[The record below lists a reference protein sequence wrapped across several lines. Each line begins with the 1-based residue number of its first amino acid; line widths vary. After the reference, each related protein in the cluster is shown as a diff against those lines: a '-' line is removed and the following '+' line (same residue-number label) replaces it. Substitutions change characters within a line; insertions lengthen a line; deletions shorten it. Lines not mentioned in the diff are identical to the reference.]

1 MLLYRILSC
10 CDKISTAVH
19 RHITTAL
26 FLSWYCWSKVFFWH
40 MKQKKKSWHLSCL
53 CALVPT
59 TYHLFSTFDFIIFFR
74 TDPLVSSIFVPFLY
88 FIREPSLPAVSIPN
102 PSPCAY
108 SWHQPWQFVSNS
120 WINPIIWLSVQP
132 QQVSF
137 RGQIS
142 ERAQLTHLAQG
153 QSNIK
158 HCSQTIWCVEAW
170 LLPPLSA
177 EWCLES
183 ANTINN
189 LWNQ

>member
-1 MLLYRILSC
+1 MKAKS
-10 CDKISTAVH
+10 KSSWS
-19 RHITTAL
+19 
-26 FLSWYCWSKVFFWH
+26 FLQVFFWH
-40 MKQKKKSWHLSCL
+40 MKQKKKKSWHLSFL
-53 CALVPT
+53 CALLPT
-59 TYHLFSTFDFIIFFR
+59 SYFLFSLSHSILFDFFFFL
-74 TDPLVSSIFVPFLY
+74 DWFFGFKQLCPF
-88 FIREPSLPAVSIPN
+88 FTTSLENLLSPAVSIPN
-102 PSPCAY
+102 RSVY

-120 WINPIIWLSVQP
+120 WINLIIWLSVQP

-142 ERAQLTHLAQG
+142 ERAQLTHLALG

-158 HCSQTIWCVEAW
+158 RCSQTIWCVKAW

-183 ANTINN
+183 ANGINN

>member
-1 MLLYRILSC
+1 
-10 CDKISTAVH
+10 
-19 RHITTAL
+19 
-26 FLSWYCWSKVFFWH
+26 
-40 MKQKKKSWHLSCL
+40 MKQKKKSWHLSFL

-59 TYHLFSTFDFIIFFR
+59 TYHPFPHSILLDFHW
-74 TDPLVSSIFVPFLY
+74 TDPLVSSIFVLFLNY
-88 FIREPSLPAVSIPN
+88 FIREASLPAVSTPN
-102 PSPCAY
+102 PSPCVY
-108 SWHQPWQFVSNS
+108 SWRQPGQFVSNS

-153 QSNIK
+153 QSDIK
-158 HCSQTIWCVEAW
+158 RCSQTIWCVKAW

-183 ANTINN
+183 ANAINN